1 MFIDAYVDH
10 YETIASTLMITS
22 RVRNISPEVAMQ
34 LNNRIVHIS
43 VQLFSG
49 VDHALRMVK
58 EKRLHD
64 LIVKWMK
71 NMFTISRTVSCPSSL
86 FLIRNIKLIM
96 LIKTLSLF

>member
-10 YETIASTLMITS
+10 YEAIASTLMITS

-49 VDHALRMVK
+49 VNHAFRMVM
-58 EKRLHD
+58 EKKLHY

-71 NMFTISRTVSCPSSL
+71 NMLMMSRTVSK
-86 FLIRNIKLIM
+86 F
-96 LIKTLSLF
+96 